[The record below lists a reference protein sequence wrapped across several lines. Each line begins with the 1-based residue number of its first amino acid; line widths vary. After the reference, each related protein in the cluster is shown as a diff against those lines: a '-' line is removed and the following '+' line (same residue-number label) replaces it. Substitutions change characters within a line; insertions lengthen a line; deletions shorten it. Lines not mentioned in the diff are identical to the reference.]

1 MATMRKLKSLQTSIR
16 PADLHGAQ
24 RLAIDA
30 TLRMTDLVEAMHLN
44 IGRTPWIFGEAAQG
58 RTRGIT
64 GLVYASIRGITAG
77 VGGTLDAVL
86 GLAARSLE
94 AGLDGGASSPGREAV
109 LAAANG
115 VLGDHL
121 AQSGNP
127 LAIPMRLRRRGQAL
141 ALDRA
146 ALGAAFPDASG
157 RLLVLVHGL
166 CMNDLQWRRNGHD
179 HGAALERDGGYQALY
194 LHYNSGRHV
203 STNGREFAGLLETL
217 VEQWPVPV
225 EELVIVAHSMGGLL
239 ARSACHHAALTQ
251 QQWPKRLR
259 KIVFLGTPHHGSPL
273 ERHGHGLQ
281 RLVGIS
287 PYTAPLARLGMIRS
301 AGITDLRHGS
311 VLEQDW
317 REQDRFGQP
326 HDSRQPLPLPPGVD
340 CYAVAATTGGRR
352 GDLKDA
358 WLGDGLVPVD
368 SALGRHADARHC
380 LAFEAANQS
389 LQYATSHWDLLDK
402 PAVYEQIARW
412 LLPA

>member
-1 MATMRKLKSLQTSIR
+1 MPLQTPIR

-44 IGRTPWIFGEAAQG
+44 ISRAPWIFGAAAQG

-64 GLVYASIRGITAG
+64 GLVYGSIRSITAG

-86 GLAARSLE
+86 GLAVKSLE
-94 AGLDGGASSPGREAV
+94 SALDHSSSSPVREAI

-121 AQSGNP
+121 ADSGNP
-127 LAIPMRLRRRGQAL
+127 LAIPMSLRHQGHSL

-146 ALGAAFPDASG
+146 ALGHAFPQTPG

-179 HGAALERDGGYQALY
+179 HGAALARDGGWQPLY
-194 LHYNSGRHV
+194 LHYNSGRHA
-203 STNGREFAGLLETL
+203 SSNGREFAKLLETL
-217 VEQWPVPV
+217 IAQWPVPV
-225 EELVIVAHSMGGLL
+225 EELVILAHSMGGLVT
-239 ARSACHHAALTQ
+239 RSACEHARESQ
-251 QQWPKRLR
+251 QRWLKSLR
-259 KIVFLGTPHHGSPL
+259 KIVFLGTPHHGAPL

-301 AGITDLRHGS
+301 AGITDLRHGN
-311 VLEQDW
+311 VLDQDW
-317 REQDRFGQP
+317 QEQDRFGLP
-326 HDSRQPLPLPPGVD
+326 HDTRQPLPLPAGVE
-340 CYAVAATTGGRR
+340 CYAVAATSGRR
-352 GDLKDA
+352 AGDLKDA

-368 SALGRHADARHC
+368 SALGLHADARLC
-380 LAFEAANQS
+380 LSFDAGHRS
-389 LQYATSHWDLLDK
+389 LHHETSHWDLLDK
-402 PAVYEQIARW
+402 PAVYQQIRGW
-412 LLPA
+412 L

>member
-1 MATMRKLKSLQTSIR
+1 MPLQTPIR
-16 PADLHGAQ
+16 PADIHGAQ

-30 TLRMTDLVEAMHLN
+30 TIRMTDLVEAMHLN
-44 IGRTPWIFGEAAQG
+44 IARAPWIFGEAAQG

-64 GLVYASIRGITAG
+64 GLVYGSIRTITAG
-77 VGGTLDAVL
+77 VGSTLDAVL
-86 GLAARSLE
+86 GLAVKYLE
-94 AGLDGGASSPGREAV
+94 TVLDSGLSSPAREAV

-121 AQSGNP
+121 ADSGNP
-127 LAIPMRLRRRGQAL
+127 LAIAMSLRSQGQSL

-146 ALGAAFPDASG
+146 ALARAFPAASG
-157 RLLVLVHGL
+157 RLLVLAHGL
-166 CMNDLQWRRNGHD
+166 CMNDLQWQRKGHD
-179 HGAALERDGGYQALY
+179 HGAALARDGGYQPLY

-203 STNGREFAGLLETL
+203 SSNGREFAGLLETL
-217 VEQWPVPV
+217 LENWPVSV

-239 ARSACHHAALTQ
+239 TRSACHHAAQTR
-251 QQWPKRLR
+251 QQWPRHLR

-301 AGITDLRHGS
+301 AGITDLRHGN
-311 VLEQDW
+311 VLDQDW
-317 REQDRFGQP
+317 QEQDRFGQP
-326 HDSRQPLPLPPGVD
+326 QDLRQPLPLPQGVD
-340 CYAVAATTGGRR
+340 CYAVAATSGRRR

-380 LAFEAANQS
+380 LSFEVAHQS
-389 LQYATSHWDLLDK
+389 LHHETSHWDLLDK
-402 PAVYEQIARW
+402 PAVYEQIRHW
-412 LLPA
+412 LT